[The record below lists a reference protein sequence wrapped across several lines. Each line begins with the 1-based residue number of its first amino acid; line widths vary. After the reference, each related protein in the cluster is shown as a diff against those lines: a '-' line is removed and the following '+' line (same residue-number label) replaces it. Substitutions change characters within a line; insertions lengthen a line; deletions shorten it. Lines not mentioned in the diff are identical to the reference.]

1 MLARR
6 RPSIGRELLQ
16 DRFIVSYGHIL
27 GEGSYSMVY
36 RGIDEETKSSVAV
49 KIYKGHPVDA
59 PDVFRDSLV
68 NFLGAVEI
76 MEALASCGTLS
87 DALAECPP
95 QHLRGSE
102 RARSFRPEMI
112 EDCFSDV
119 RSEKE
124 RRWLEDLNLKRCFAD
139 IIGYSRGTDGR
150 PGPDAATGK
159 LFIATNVG
167 DESLA
172 SFFRGH
178 AADETSLSVEELRD
192 LHWSLMAIV
201 CGLHVVGYVHLDIKP
216 VNIMRFGASDWRL
229 IDYDGCVKT
238 RTVLQRDKIVVTP
251 LYMAPEIAAVQ
262 IRRGDDTTEDLFVEV
277 SRLMDVWS
285 VGMCALE
292 AIFLQPVL
300 KPWYDEW
307 LDSKHAA
314 SSDLQGCTTFL
325 TWLGDYSKPVMDD
338 DMYEAIRALDPEV
351 AKLLVG
357 MLAKDP
363 QKRLSITECITHA
376 WFEPVRQRF
385 GMSPTDTASPSKK
398 QSRAPSKASRSSS
411 KSTMSLSRVCSVM

>member
-1 MLARR
+1 
-6 RPSIGRELLQ
+6 
-16 DRFIVSYGHIL
+16 
-27 GEGSYSMVY
+27 
-36 RGIDEETKSSVAV
+36 
-49 KIYKGHPVDA
+49 
-59 PDVFRDSLV
+59 
-68 NFLGAVEI
+68 
-76 MEALASCGTLS
+76 
-87 DALAECPP
+87 
-95 QHLRGSE
+95 
-102 RARSFRPEMI
+102 
-112 EDCFSDV
+112 
-119 RSEKE
+119 
-124 RRWLEDLNLKRCFAD
+124 
-139 IIGYSRGTDGR
+139 
-150 PGPDAATGK
+150 
-159 LFIATNVG
+159 
-167 DESLA
+167 
-172 SFFRGH
+172 
-178 AADETSLSVEELRD
+178 
-192 LHWSLMAIV
+192 
-201 CGLHVVGYVHLDIKP
+201 
-216 VNIMRFGASDWRL
+216 
-229 IDYDGCVKT
+229 
-238 RTVLQRDKIVVTP
+238 
-251 LYMAPEIAAVQ
+251 
-262 IRRGDDTTEDLFVEV
+262 
-277 SRLMDVWS
+277 MDVWS

-307 LDSKHAA
+307 LDPKHAD